1 MYQGLP
7 IGRPFSF
14 HLMNVVL
21 AMRTKT
27 VAVLGALG
35 VLVAQAHAG
44 TAAPAA
50 AHSASAGAMPP
61 VIVDAP
67 AGKVAGM
74 AQGGVQSFLGVPFAQ
89 SPLRERRWKE
99 PQPLPRWSGTRKAQ
113 AFGASCYQEW
123 PAKPFGPFTA
133 EFVDTPPVSEDCLFL
148 NIWKPAKPADALP
161 VLVWIHGG
169 GFGGGSGAVEIYDGT
184 RLAARGIVVVS
195 INYRVGPFGFMAHPE
210 LTKEA
215 GASGNYGLQDM
226 VAALRWVQANIRA
239 FGGDPQRVTIAGQS
253 AGAVAVNDLLCME
266 QARGLFTAAIAQSGS
281 GMGIPS
287 IPLREAEGNG
297 STFAEQLGVKTLAQ
311 LRALPPEKIQAGIP
325 TFFGPNGMPQKRIPF
340 RPVLDGRWLRV
351 DPVDGAVPPLSA
363 VPLMTGFTRDDFVMP
378 GPRTPA
384 EFEANVRRRFG
395 AHADEFL
402 GLYPHADAEQATAS
416 DKILARDTYLASVW
430 LWTQRRVAQRGA
442 PVYAYVF
449 EHPAPPPVPAPAAGT
464 PSWGSFHTSE
474 VPYVFGNL
482 DPKRRAYGEADSKV
496 SAALQARWL
505 GFIRSRDPNGAG
517 LPVWRPVHAGAHELM
532 QLGDVEKPVAPV
544 STPERQAA
552 FAKFVAAGGLL
563 SVM

>member
-1 MYQGLP
+1 MT
-7 IGRPFSF
+7 F
-14 HLMNVVL
+14 
-21 AMRTKT
+21 KT
-27 VAVLGALG
+27 AWILAVLGVMAL
-35 VLVAQAHAG
+35 QAGASP
-44 TAAPAA
+44 PAA
-50 AHSASAGAMPP
+50 R
-61 VIVDAP
+61 VVDAP
-67 AGKVAGM
+67 AGKLEGIVRGD
-74 AQGGVQSFLGVPFAQ
+74 AQAFLGIPFAQ
-89 SPLRERRWKE
+89 APVGERRWKE
-99 PQPLPRWSGTRKAQ
+99 PQPLPRWPGTRKAQ

-133 EFVDTPPVSEDCLFL
+133 EFVDTPPVAEDCLFL
-148 NIWKPAKPADALP
+148 NVWRPVKMEGPLP
-161 VLVWIHGG
+161 VMVWIHGG
-169 GFGGGSGAVEIYDGT
+169 GFGGGSGAVEIYDGA

-210 LTKEA
+210 LTQEA

-239 FGGDPQRVTIAGQS
+239 FGGDPQHVTIAGQS

-266 QARGLFTAAIAQSGS
+266 QARGLFGAAIAQSGS
-281 GMGIPS
+281 GMGIPT

-297 STFAEQLGVKTLAQ
+297 STFAAQLGVKTLAQ

-351 DPVDGAVPPLSA
+351 DPVDGAAAPQSA

-378 GPRTPA
+378 GPRTPT
-384 EFEANVRRRFG
+384 EFEANMRRRYG

-402 GLYPHADAEQATAS
+402 RLYPHANAEEATTS
-416 DKILARDTYLASVW
+416 DKTLARDTYLASVW
-430 LWTQRRVAQRGA
+430 LWTQRRVAQHGA

-482 DPKRRAYGEADSKV
+482 DPKRRAYVKADAKV
-496 SAALQARWL
+496 SEALQARWL

-517 LPVWRPVHAGAHELM
+517 LPAWRAVHAGANELM
-532 QLGDVEKPVAPV
+532 QLGDAEKPVAPV